1 MGDEPPRIIHL
12 TFGSI
17 PGVPPSPASHRD
29 PGLTLLC
36 LSSTLYW
43 HCAERYSYPLALS
56 TTKAALP
63 VETTALP
70 PEVLYG
76 GHSCTFLQAIPSLAY
91 ADSIMSQPP
100 TSTWS
105 RVFSAGVVP
114 NTGSAAR
121 DHLAGERTV
130 LAWLRTSMVLATIGI
145 SASLAPGVQCGHPA
159 SGELTLA
166 LVICAAL
173 AQLLRL
179 PSTAFGT
186 SSVPVT
192 TASSSSI
199 SKRNEMSANVTAALE
214 ALVASDPGLEP
225 LVHLLAAQQ
234 AQLDSHRLATLSS
247 GAAESPYAHLA
258 APLGGTFL
266 MLSLV
271 FLLLGAFRCAIFSRA
286 RIAGE
291 LTLLPRLTDCRNTKI
306 LRRPARTVE
315 GTEPVPSESS
325 EHRLCDLFNRCGTLT
340 R

>member
-1 MGDEPPRIIHL
+1 
-12 TFGSI
+12 
-17 PGVPPSPASHRD
+17 
-29 PGLTLLC
+29 
-36 LSSTLYW
+36 
-43 HCAERYSYPLALS
+43 
-56 TTKAALP
+56 
-63 VETTALP
+63 
-70 PEVLYG
+70 
-76 GHSCTFLQAIPSLAY
+76 
-91 ADSIMSQPP
+91 MSQPP

-145 SASLAPGVQCGHPA
+145 
-159 SGELTLA
+159 T
-166 LVICAAL
+166 L

-234 AQLDSHRLATLSS
+234 AQLDSHRLATFSS

-271 FLLLGAFRCAIFSRA
+271 FLLLGALVVACFAAVIASR
-286 RIAGE
+286 
-291 LTLLPRLTDCRNTKI
+291 
-306 LRRPARTVE
+306 
-315 GTEPVPSESS
+315 
-325 EHRLCDLFNRCGTLT
+325 
-340 R
+340 